1 MSKELLNPEKALI
14 FRIIHRENLG
24 PILNDGCHCRSTR
37 QGKKY
42 VQIGNEELIEKR
54 VARAVPCGP
63 KGVLSD
69 YVSFYF
75 TPYSP
80 MLYNIKTG
88 FNGVQQ
94 RPMRDIAILVSSLRH
109 LQKLKVPFVFTDR
122 HAYLRTAQ
130 FSTDL
135 EDLDWI
141 IWPALQARD
150 FRKDDAD
157 KFEKYQAEALVHRH
171 VPLEALLGIVCYDD
185 KAKEE
190 VEAQARE
197 RGAKVSIVS
206 QHKWF
211 L

>member
-1 MSKELLNPEKALI
+1 M
-14 FRIIHRENLG
+14 
-24 PILNDGCHCRSTR
+24 
-37 QGKKY
+37 QGKNY

-54 VARAVPCGP
+54 VTRAVPCGP

-69 YVSFYF
+69 YVPFYF

-135 EDLDWI
+135 EDLNWI
-141 IWPALQARD
+141 IWPTLQARD

-157 KFEKYQAEALVHRH
+157 KFEKYQAEALVYRH
-171 VPLEALLGIVCYDD
+171 VPLKALLGIVCYDD
-185 KAKEE
+185 EAKDE
-190 VEAQARE
+190 VEAEASKH
-197 RGAKVSIVS
+197 GAKVEVVS
-206 QHKWF
+206 QHRWF